1 MMAVM
6 AELSMIDNFQHFII
20 ILLIILYL
28 NNIIKNVTKLNESA
42 VKQTLFMN
50 VNQIF

>member
-20 ILLIILYL
+20 IFLIIFYL
-28 NNIIKNVTKLNESA
+28 TNIIKNVTKLK
-42 VKQTLFMN
+42 VLFGRLCLWM
-50 VNQIF
+50 